1 MTLPILVSVPHVG
14 HEVPPELEHLN
25 LLLPDEI
32 AADGDG
38 GAAEIYDLESE
49 VAAFV
54 TTRIARAFVDVNRAE
69 DDRRRD
75 GVVKT
80 HTCWDVPIY
89 REPLPPQLI
98 ENVLA
103 RYYRPYH
110 EQLTGLRRSA
120 RMGIDCHTMAA
131 KGPPGAPDPGKERPM
146 VCLSNADR
154 ACPMEWVRS
163 LARLFE
169 EKFQATVFINRP
181 FKGGYIVR
189 AHSRELPWIQI
200 EISRTPVISNQAKR
214 EVVRE
219 VLKSWCRCSVEGGM
233 R

>member
-1 MTLPILVSVPHVG
+1 MTLPLLVSVPHAG
-14 HEVPPELEHLN
+14 LEVPPELEHLN
-25 LLLPDEI
+25 LLVPGEI

-38 GAAEIYDLESE
+38 GAEEIYDLESE

-54 TTRIARAFVDVNRAE
+54 TTRVARAFVDVNRAE

-89 REPLPPQLI
+89 KEPLPRELI
-98 ENVLA
+98 ERVLG

-110 EQLTGLRRSA
+110 EQLRGLSRSA
-120 RMGIDCHTMAA
+120 RLGIDCHTMAA
-131 KGPPGAPDPGKERPM
+131 TGPPGAPDPGRERPM

-154 ACPMEWVRS
+154 TCPMEWVRS

-169 EKFQATVFINRP
+169 EAFQATVSINRP

-189 AHSRELPWIQI
+189 AHFRELPWIQI
-200 EISRTPVISNQAKR
+200 EISRTPVISDQAKK
-214 EVVRE
+214 EIVRE
-219 VLKSWCRCSVEGGM
+219 VLKSWCRW
-233 R
+233 